1 MLTKDETHA
10 LKVYDL
16 YKLLLELPAEKQNE
30 LYSRVTS
37 SEGNE
42 NNVQS
47 SRQLFHLK
55 TDLQI

>member
-47 SRQLFHLK
+47 SRQLFHLN